1 VTVSCYFVITT
12 VVIITNLLYVKLP
25 LIGNDQKANE
35 TDSLDTLVNDDQQ
48 K

>member
-1 VTVSCYFVITT
+1 MIITT
-12 VVIITNLLYVKLP
+12 LLYVKLR